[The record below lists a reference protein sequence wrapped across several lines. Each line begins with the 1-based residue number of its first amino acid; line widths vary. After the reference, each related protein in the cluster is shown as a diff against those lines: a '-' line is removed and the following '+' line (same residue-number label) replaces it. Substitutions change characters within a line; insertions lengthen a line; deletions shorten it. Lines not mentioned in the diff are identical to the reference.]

1 MAKVAIGAGH
11 GYHTPGK
18 RTPDGE
24 REWSF
29 NNKVVTAAVM
39 HLKEYGI
46 DVLRL
51 DDPSGKTDVP
61 LSTRTNKANEWDAD
75 ILISYHHNANIGK
88 WGNWTGTETY
98 YYPGASTGL
107 ALAKAIHPSIVGVMG
122 LRDRGIK
129 TANLHM
135 VRESKMPAILI
146 EGGFMDSTIDIKV
159 MRNDEVLERAGK
171 ALADAIADYFG
182 VQAKPS
188 KPSKPAPEPKP
199 SKKYKSVVDYMKDHK
214 MDASFNNRKR
224 LAEKYGIKN
233 YRGTASQNVTLL
245 NKLQGR
251 FVKSTASS
259 KPKPKSFKVGQKV
272 TVKKSASKFATGESI
287 ASFVKGNSYKIIQV
301 KSDRVLLDGI
311 MSWVRKKDVY

>member
-199 SKKYKSVVDYMKDHK
+199 SKKYK
-214 MDASFNNRKR
+214 
-224 LAEKYGIKN
+224 
-233 YRGTASQNVTLL
+233 
-245 NKLQGR
+245 
-251 FVKSTASS
+251 
-259 KPKPKSFKVGQKV
+259 
-272 TVKKSASKFATGESI
+272 
-287 ASFVKGNSYKIIQV
+287 
-301 KSDRVLLDGI
+301 
-311 MSWVRKKDVY
+311 